1 MYDESVRCRF
11 GSLFKQRGPT
21 GMLIGDME
29 ILRLMIYVQHVEE
42 EKLRDREKYKNK
54 KEKTANESGP

>member
-1 MYDESVRCRF
+1 
-11 GSLFKQRGPT
+11 
-21 GMLIGDME
+21 MLIGDME

-54 KEKTANESGP
+54 KEKTANESRP